1 MSLKGTNL
9 ITELRDN
16 SGLDQDFFDSQMGT
30 LIQSYSLN
38 PETLEIDQL
47 REVLAD
53 YLQALILEEEAQAEA
68 KYA

>member
-1 MSLKGTNL
+1 MGLKGTNL

-30 LIQSYSLN
+30 LIQTYSLN
-38 PETLEIDQL
+38 PDTLEIDQL
-47 REVLAD
+47 REALAD

>member
-9 ITELRDN
+9 ISELRET
-16 SGLDQDFFDSQMGT
+16 SGLDQDFFDSQMGS
-30 LIQSYSLN
+30 LIQTYSLN
-38 PETLEIDQL
+38 PESLELDQL

-53 YLQALILEEEAQAEA
+53 YLQALILEDESRQEA

>member
-1 MSLKGTNL
+1 MGLKGTTL
-9 ITELRDN
+9 ISELRET
-16 SGLDQDFFDSQMGT
+16 SGLDEGFFDSQMGT
-30 LIQSYSLN
+30 LIQNYSLN
-38 PETLEIDQL
+38 PETLELDQL

>member
-16 SGLDQDFFDSQMGT
+16 AGLDQDFFDSQMGT
-30 LIQSYSLN
+30 LIQTYSLN
-38 PETLEIDQL
+38 PDTLEIDQL

-68 KYA
+68 RYA

>member
-16 SGLDQDFFDSQMGT
+16 SGLNQDFFDSQMGT

-38 PETLEIDQL
+38 PDTLDIEQL

>member
-1 MSLKGTNL
+1 MGLKGTNL
-9 ITELRDN
+9 ITELRNN

-38 PETLEIDQL
+38 PDTLEIDQL
-47 REVLAD
+47 REALAD